1 MRSTFSILY
10 YINRGKVKTD
20 GTTSILCRITIDGK
34 SSVFATGYYCNP
46 KDWNAKT
53 GEVKDARANNLLVG
67 LRSKIET
74 SYSNLLKDVGMVTAE
89 MLKNEI
95 THVATVPVTLLK
107 AGEEER
113 ERLRIRSEV
122 IDSTSS
128 YRQSK
133 SSQVYL
139 HEYLLS
145 LGMRDIAFEDITED
159 FGWGYKLYLKTK
171 GCGNGH
177 INHCLTWLNRLI
189 YIAVDREI
197 LRFNPLADVPYE
209 KKPDYKLKHISRA
222 ELQRIMEQPMPER
235 LQELTRRA
243 FIFSAFTGL
252 SYVDVKRLYPS
263 HIGTTADGRKYIRI
277 NRKKTDVESF
287 IPLHPVAEQILSL
300 YNTTDDSRPIFPLPK
315 RDMLWYCIHEI
326 GIVAGVKENLS
337 YHASRH
343 SFGTLTLSAGVPI
356 ESISKMMGHTNIRTT
371 RACSAVIQDSPSLE
385 SVQGQAVLPS
395 RGKSSSALPS
405 VFAPRTL
412 PLVGSPGKITGTAET
427 TDPTGTVRK
436 NNIKI

>member
-53 GEVKDARANNLLVG
+53 GEVKDARANNLLIG

-300 YNTTDDSRPIFPLPK
+300 YNTTDDSRTIFPLPK

-371 RACSAVIQDSPSLE
+371 
-385 SVQGQAVLPS
+385 QGYAKV
-395 RGKSSSALPS
+395 
-405 VFAPRTL
+405 TDD
-412 PLVGSPGKITGTAET
+412 KISKDMDRLMERRNATG
-427 TDPTGTVRK
+427 G
-436 NNIKI
+436 NNPVEK

>member
-222 ELQRIMEQPMPER
+222 ELQRIMELPMSER

-371 RACSAVIQDSPSLE
+371 QGYAKVTDDKISKDMDRLMERRNATGGNSPVE
-385 SVQGQAVLPS
+385 
-395 RGKSSSALPS
+395 K
-405 VFAPRTL
+405 
-412 PLVGSPGKITGTAET
+412 
-427 TDPTGTVRK
+427 
-436 NNIKI
+436 

>member
-74 SYSNLLKDVGMVTAE
+74 SYSHLLKDVGMVTAE

-371 RACSAVIQDSPSLE
+371 QGYAKVTDDKISKDMDRLMERRNATGGNSPVE
-385 SVQGQAVLPS
+385 
-395 RGKSSSALPS
+395 K
-405 VFAPRTL
+405 
-412 PLVGSPGKITGTAET
+412 
-427 TDPTGTVRK
+427 
-436 NNIKI
+436 

>member
-10 YINRGKVKTD
+10 YINRGKVKAD
-20 GTTSILCRITIDGK
+20 GTTAILCRITIDGK
-34 SSVFATGYYCNP
+34 KSVFSTGYYCNP
-46 KDWNAKT
+46 DNWDAKS
-53 GEVKDARANNLLVG
+53 GEVKETKTNNLLAS
-67 LRSKIET
+67 LRTKIET
-74 SYSNLLKDVGMVTAE
+74 SYEKMLKETGMVTAE

-95 THVATVPVTLLK
+95 TCVATIPTTLMK

-133 SSQVYL
+133 SSQAYL

-145 LGMRDIAFEDITED
+145 LGRRDIAFEDITED

-171 GCGNGH
+171 GCRAGH

-197 LRFNPLADVPYE
+197 IRFNPLADVSYE

-222 ELQRIMEQPMPER
+222 ELQRIMEQPMPEKR
-235 LQELTRRA
+235 QELTRRI

-263 HIGTTADGRKYIRI
+263 HIGITADGRRYIRI

-287 IPLHPVAEQILSL
+287 VPLHPVAERILSL
-300 YNTTDDSRPIFPLPK
+300 YNTTNDGESVFPLPN
-315 RDMLWYCIHEI
+315 RDSLWFCIHEI
-326 GIVAGVKENLS
+326 GVLAGIKENLS

-343 SFGTLTLSAGVPI
+343 SFGTLALSAGVPI
-356 ESISKMMGHTNIRTT
+356 ESISKMMGHTNIKTT
-371 RACSAVIQDSPSLE
+371 QGYARVTDDKISDDMDRLMERRNGQKTNKAKSKI
-385 SVQGQAVLPS
+385 VQ
-395 RGKSSSALPS
+395 
-405 VFAPRTL
+405 
-412 PLVGSPGKITGTAET
+412 
-427 TDPTGTVRK
+427 
-436 NNIKI
+436 

>member
-10 YINRGKVKTD
+10 YINRSKVKAD
-20 GTTSILCRITIDGK
+20 GTTAIMCRITIDGK
-34 SSVFATGYYCNP
+34 SCVFSTGYYCNP
-46 KDWNAKT
+46 EDWKAKT
-53 GEVKDARANNLLVG
+53 GEVKNIRTNNLLG
-67 LRSKIET
+67 ELRTKIES
-74 SYSNLLKDVGMVTAE
+74 SYANLLKETGMVTAE
-89 MLKNEI
+89 ILKNEI
-95 THVATVPVTLLK
+95 ICVAAIPVTLLK
-107 AGEEER
+107 TGEEER

-122 IDSTSS
+122 INSTSS

-133 SSQVYL
+133 SSQAYL

-145 LGMRDIAFEDITED
+145 LHRRDITFENITEE
-159 FGWGYKLYLKTK
+159 FGWGYKLYLKAK
-171 GCGNGH
+171 GCGAGH

-197 LRFNPLADVPYE
+197 IRFNPLSDVPYE
-209 KKPDYKLKHISRA
+209 KKPDYKLRHISRA

-263 HIGTTADGRKYIRI
+263 HIGLTADGRRFIRI
-277 NRKKTDVESF
+277 DRKKTDVESF

-300 YNTTDDSRPIFPLPK
+300 YNTTDDNSPIFPLPK
-315 RDMLWYCIHEI
+315 RDTLWYCIHEI

-371 RACSAVIQDSPSLE
+371 
-385 SVQGQAVLPS
+385 QGYARV
-395 RGKSSSALPS
+395 
-405 VFAPRTL
+405 TDD
-412 PLVGSPGKITGTAET
+412 KISEDMDKLMERRKKISTGE
-427 TDPTGTVRK
+427 K
-436 NNIKI
+436 KKQ

>member
-10 YINRGKVKTD
+10 YINRSKVKTD

-34 SSVFATGYYCNP
+34 SSVFATGCYCNP

-53 GEVKDARANNLLVG
+53 VETRDIRTNNLLDE
-67 LRSKIET
+67 LRSKIEN
-74 SYSNLLKDVGMVTAE
+74 SYSTLLKEAGLVTAE

-95 THVATVPVTLLK
+95 TCVATVPTTLMK

-113 ERLRIRSEV
+113 ERLRIRSEA
-122 IDSTSS
+122 INSRSS
-128 YRQSK
+128 HRQSK
-133 SSQVYL
+133 SSQAYL

-171 GCGNGH
+171 GCGIGH

-189 YIAVDREI
+189 YIAVDREVI
-197 LRFNPLADVPYE
+197 RFNPLADVPYE

-252 SYVDVKRLYPS
+252 SYVDVKRPYPS
-263 HIGTTADGRKYIRI
+263 HIGTTADGRRYIRI

-300 YNTTDDSRPIFPLPK
+300 YNTTDDDKPIFPLPN

-343 SFGTLTLSAGVPI
+343 SFGTLTLSASVPI

-371 RACSAVIQDSPSLE
+371 QGYARVTDDKISEDMDKLIEKRNRQTDGE
-385 SVQGQAVLPS
+385 S
-395 RGKSSSALPS
+395 
-405 VFAPRTL
+405 
-412 PLVGSPGKITGTAET
+412 INNTA
-427 TDPTGTVRK
+427 
-436 NNIKI
+436 I

>member
-10 YINRGKVKTD
+10 YINRNKVKAN
-20 GTTSILCRITIDGK
+20 GTTAIMCRITVDGK
-34 SSVFATGYYCNP
+34 SSVFSTGCYCNP
-46 KDWNAKT
+46 EDWKAKI
-53 GEVKDARANNLLVG
+53 GEVKNIRTNNLLG
-67 LRSKIET
+67 ELRTKIES
-74 SYSNLLKDVGMVTAE
+74 SYANLLKETGMVTAE
-89 MLKNEI
+89 ILKNEI
-95 THVATVPVTLLK
+95 TCVAAIPVTLLK
-107 AGEEER
+107 TGEEER

-122 IDSTSS
+122 INSTSS

-133 SSQVYL
+133 SSQAYL

-145 LGMRDIAFEDITED
+145 LNRRDIAFEDITED

-171 GCGNGH
+171 GCGAGH

-197 LRFNPLADVPYE
+197 IRFNPLSDVPYE
-209 KKPDYKLKHISRA
+209 KKLDYKLRHISRA

-263 HIGTTADGRKYIRI
+263 HIGLTADGRRFIRI

-300 YNTTDDSRPIFPLPK
+300 YNTTDDNSPIFPLPK

-371 RACSAVIQDSPSLE
+371 QGYARVTDDKISEDMDRLMERRKKMSAGE
-385 SVQGQAVLPS
+385 
-395 RGKSSSALPS
+395 KKK
-405 VFAPRTL
+405 TL
-412 PLVGSPGKITGTAET
+412 NNHHKI
-427 TDPTGTVRK
+427 K
-436 NNIKI
+436 HL

>member
-67 LRSKIET
+67 LRSKIEN

-197 LRFNPLADVPYE
+197 LRFNPLSDVLYE

-222 ELQRIMEQPMPER
+222 ELKRIMEQPMPER

-287 IPLHPVAEQILSL
+287 IPLHPVTEQILSL

-371 RACSAVIQDSPSLE
+371 
-385 SVQGQAVLPS
+385 QGYAKVTDDKISEDMDRLMARRS
-395 RGKSSSALPS
+395 ENGASS
-405 VFAPRTL
+405 
-412 PLVGSPGKITGTAET
+412 
-427 TDPTGTVRK
+427 
-436 NNIKI
+436 N

>member
-10 YINRGKVKTD
+10 YINRSKVKAD
-20 GTTSILCRITIDGK
+20 GTTAIMCRITIDGK
-34 SSVFATGYYCNP
+34 SCVFSTGYYCNP
-46 KDWNAKT
+46 EDWKAKT
-53 GEVKDARANNLLVG
+53 GEVKNIRTNNLLG
-67 LRSKIET
+67 ELRTKIES
-74 SYSNLLKDVGMVTAE
+74 SYANLLKETGMVTAE
-89 MLKNEI
+89 ILKNEI
-95 THVATVPVTLLK
+95 ICVAAIPVTLLK
-107 AGEEER
+107 TGEEER

-122 IDSTSS
+122 INSTSS

-133 SSQVYL
+133 SSQAYL

-145 LGMRDIAFEDITED
+145 LHRRDITFENITEE
-159 FGWGYKLYLKTK
+159 FGWGYKLYLKAK
-171 GCGNGH
+171 GCGAGH

-197 LRFNPLADVPYE
+197 IRFNPLSDVPYE
-209 KKPDYKLKHISRA
+209 KKPDYKLRHISRA

-263 HIGTTADGRKYIRI
+263 HIGLTADGRRFIRI
-277 NRKKTDVESF
+277 DRKKTDVESF

-300 YNTTDDSRPIFPLPK
+300 YNTTDDNSPIFPLPK

-371 RACSAVIQDSPSLE
+371 QGYAKVTDDKISEDMDKLMERRKKMSAGE
-385 SVQGQAVLPS
+385 
-395 RGKSSSALPS
+395 KS
-405 VFAPRTL
+405 
-412 PLVGSPGKITGTAET
+412 K
-427 TDPTGTVRK
+427 
-436 NNIKI
+436 